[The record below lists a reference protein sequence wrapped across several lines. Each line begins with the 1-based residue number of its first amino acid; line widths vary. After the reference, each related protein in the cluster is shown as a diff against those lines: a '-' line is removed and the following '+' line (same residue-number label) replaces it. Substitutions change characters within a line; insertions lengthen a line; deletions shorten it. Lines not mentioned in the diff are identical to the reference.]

1 MTRLPKRLVE
11 LRDFFYTPDTVQ
23 LPGRKALALKS
34 SRFIY
39 FIIKQYT
46 DGALTLRATSLVY
59 TTLLS
64 IVPFVAVTFSVLKA
78 FGVHSMA
85 EPFLERMLAPLGD
98 QGVEIAGQITMFVD
112 NMKVGVLGSIGLSM
126 LFYTVISLIGK
137 IEEGLNYIWK
147 AHSPRSMVRKF
158 SDYMSVLLIGPI
170 LIFSAIGLTAAIKSN
185 TVVKDVLSFG
195 MLGTVLIWLGLLIPY
210 LTTCA
215 AFSFIYALMPSTK
228 VKVTAALAGGVFA
241 GVIWEIS
248 GWAFTTFVV
257 KSTNYSAVYSGFA
270 ILIVFMLW
278 IYLSWLIFLM
288 GAAVSFYAQYPKAA
302 LAKASLTGRETER
315 LGISVM
321 CIIAEAH
328 AQGRKL
334 PTLSSLSGSL
344 GAPAGT
350 IQTVLGKL
358 IKDGLVVE
366 TGDELKSYLPAKAI
380 DKILVNDVIKSAA
393 RFEGEGGTQ
402 SRGLPQAEYV
412 VRKIDSA
419 VAGVFGEETIKDLLA
434 NQTEKTKRQ
443 KTAIA

>member
-1 MTRLPKRLVE
+1 MARLSKRLGE
-11 LRDFFYTPDTVQ
+11 LKDFFNTADTDQ
-23 LPGRKALALKS
+23 LPGRKALALRS

-39 FIIKQYT
+39 YIIKQYT

-64 IVPFVAVTFSVLKA
+64 IVPFIAVTFSVLKA

-98 QGVEIAGQITMFVD
+98 QGVQIAGQITMFVD

-147 AHSPRSMVRKF
+147 AHSPRSMARRF

-170 LIFSAIGLTAAIKSN
+170 LIFSALGLTAAIKSN
-185 TVVKDVLSFG
+185 TVVKDILSFG
-195 MLGTVLIWLGLLIPY
+195 MLGTVLVWLGHLVPY
-210 LTTCA
+210 ITTCA
-215 AFSFIYALMPSTK
+215 AFSFVYGLMPSTR
-228 VKVTAALAGGVFA
+228 VKFKSALAGGVFA
-241 GVIWEIS
+241 GVIWEVS

-302 LAKASLTGRETER
+302 LGKASLTGRETER

-321 CIIAEAH
+321 FIIAEAH
-328 AQGRKL
+328 TQGRKL

-344 GAPAGT
+344 GAPSGT
-350 IQTVLGKL
+350 IQIVLGKL
-358 IKDGLVVE
+358 IQDGLVVE
-366 TGDELKSYLPAKAI
+366 TGDEIKSYLPAKAI
-380 DKILVNDVIKSAA
+380 DKIQVKDVIKSAA
-393 RFEGEGGTQ
+393 RFEGEDGTQ
-402 SRGLPQAEYV
+402 SRGLPQAEDV

-419 VAGVFGEETIKDLLA
+419 VAGAFGEGTIKDLIDSRP
-434 NQTEKTKRQ
+434 QRPTR
-443 KTAIA
+443 